1 MKHSKLGIA
10 SVVIAVIVFIYFFVV
25 GYISLYALEDFFKDS
40 NSLAALGFAIVAFF
54 IHLAVSCVGL
64 IVGSA
69 LAIVGLIKKDKK
81 RLFPVIGFIL
91 NFLPLISGF
100 ILTLYFFSGVKSGK

>member
-10 SVVIAVIVFIYFFVV
+10 SVVIAVIVFVYFFAA

-40 NSLAALGFAIVAFF
+40 NSLAALGIAIIAFF
-54 IHLAVSCVGL
+54 IHLAVCCVGL

-69 LAIVGLIKKDKK
+69 LAIVGLIKKDRK
-81 RLFPVIGFIL
+81 RLFPVIGLVL
-91 NFLPLISGF
+91 NFLPLISAF
-100 ILTLYFFSGVKSGK
+100 ILTLYFFWEAKNSK